1 MVAEHRVCGL
11 TERVDVNGESRMKY
25 TRDTTAPPSQE
36 RVIQLEGMLCISFPA
51 DFIEFLNENNGGV
64 PLLPCFDTSNNTK
77 VIERFLPIMERERY
91 KSDEKF
97 GIFEIGVVWSQIN
110 DRLGTDPD
118 EYGSQITPIAELFA
132 GDMLCLDF
140 RNNEAV
146 PEIVVWDHEQSK
158 DLKPVVEKV
167 ADSFAEF
174 LTKLQ
179 PLDEN
184 E

>member
-1 MVAEHRVCGL
+1 MAAEHQECGHIGL
-11 TERVDVNGESRMKY
+11 ADVSGVLGMKY
-25 TRDTTAPPSQE
+25 TKDSTAPPL
-36 RVIQLEGMLCISFPA
+36 LEGIEENERALHIKFPK

-77 VIERFLPIMERERY
+77 VIERFLPILERERY
-91 KSDEKF
+91 QSDEKF
-97 GIFEIGVVWSQIN
+97 GQYEIGVVWSQI
-110 DRLGTDPD
+110 DTRLGSDEE
-118 EYGSQITPIAELFA
+118 EYGSQVVPIAALFA

-140 RNNEAV
+140 RNNETV

-158 DLKPVVEKV
+158 YLKPVLEKV
-167 ADSFAEF
+167 ANSFAEF